1 MQVGCYLILIGL
13 QAGCYLIL
21 IRLQADCYLI
31 LIRLQVGCYLFLIRL
46 QVGCYLF
53 HVRLQINLFHYSGV
67 WYLHDNVIHG
77 NIKPQ
82 NILHS
87 ADKKE
92 MKLFPDSRP

>member
-1 MQVGCYLILIGL
+1 M
-13 QAGCYLIL
+13 
-21 IRLQADCYLI
+21 
-31 LIRLQVGCYLFLIRL
+31 
-46 QVGCYLF
+46 F

-82 NILHS
+82 NILLS

-92 MKLFPDSRP
+92 MKVCDFGVSRIEASKQATLTYAGN